1 MSRPLKLFAFLIYS
15 KGGTVDITV
24 HEVKNN
30 GHLKELDRASGGD
43 WGGTSVDMA
52 FKQALADIVTE
63 GMIEG
68 YCHKYTGDYIEL
80 LRDFEIKKRK
90 CGQGNDS
97 NHLITLKVPVTFT
110 EECAETMAKDLTTL
124 TNESRFNNHFY
135 WKSDKVRIDMPT
147 FEGFFQ
153 PACIGIINHVK
164 ELFKSPK
171 VKGVKKILMV
181 GGFSESPLLQDA
193 IRKAFPDCQV
203 IVPQEAGLA
212 VLRGAVVFGYN
223 PKAIDSRIAKY
234 TYGVKTNE
242 EFDTD
247 KHMESKKEIING
259 VEYCKDIFDRH
270 VQKGQELIVDEA
282 QAERSYE
289 PLTSDQTEIGF
300 YIYTSTDDDPLY
312 TDYCENIGQF
322 VVAVPGHDGDRSVS
336 VKMIFGKTELTA
348 QATVVRTGNM
358 IPAEFKLP
366 KCEQIE

>member
-1 MSRPLKLFAFLIYS
+1 MINCCYS
-15 KGGTVDITV
+15 VGGTIDITV
-24 HEVKNN
+24 HEVKGNRN
-30 GHLKELDRASGGD
+30 LKELDCASGGN

-52 FKQALADIVTE
+52 FKQALAEVVTE
-63 GMIEG
+63 EMIEG

-90 CGQGNDS
+90 CGIRNDS
-97 NHLITLKVPVTFT
+97 NPFITLKVPVTFT
-110 EECAETMAKDLTTL
+110 DECEKLLGKDLTSL
-124 TNESRFNNHFY
+124 TNQSRFKNNFF
-135 WKSDKVRIDMPT
+135 WNDDKVRIDLLT
-147 FEGFFQ
+147 FEGFFK
-153 PACIGIINHVK
+153 PACDAIIKHV
-164 ELFKSPK
+164 EGLFKSPK
-171 VKGVKKILMV
+171 VKSVKKILMV

-193 IRKAFPDCQV
+193 IRKAFPNCQV

-223 PKAIDSRIAKY
+223 PKAIESRIAKY
-234 TYGVKTNE
+234 TYGVETNE
-242 EFDTD
+242 EFDTE

-270 VQKGQELIVDEA
+270 VKKGQKLKVDEA
-282 QAERSYE
+282 QAERSYV

-322 VVAVPGHDGDRSVS
+322 LVAVPEDDGDRSVS

-348 QATVVRTGNM
+348 QATVVRTGNV

-366 KCEQIE
+366 EGEQIE